1 MIFSKTLEL
10 SQGTANSLMCFLF
23 MYLIYLCIAK
33 MSTTDP
39 ISWLTNTVL
48 TTYVFLF
55 AVIYPIIYCT
65 VQYNYMYHGKC
76 CDIGT
81 VNAAYAAL
89 IIYIFTTVFL
99 SVITCQIFLFIIN
112 LAYCIFIVVPCFVLF
127 VCSSFPGKS
136 AMTRG
141 FPAEIVHNLG
151 SAATSYTNNCIIY
164 GIPRAFTSI
173 CHYFVFVC
181 HHI

>member
-1 MIFSKTLEL
+1 MIFSKTFEL
-10 SQGTANSLMCFLF
+10 SHGMGTSIMFFMF
-23 MYLIYLCIAK
+23 MYVIYLFLAR
-33 MSTTDP
+33 MSTSDP
-39 ISWLTNTVL
+39 ITWLTNTVL

-55 AVIYPIIYCT
+55 AVVYPIFYCT
-65 VQYNYMYHGKC
+65 VKYNFILNGKC

-81 VNAAYAAL
+81 VKASYAAL

-99 SVITCQIFLFIIN
+99 STITFQIFLFIIN
-112 LAYCIFIVVPCFVLF
+112 LAYCLFIVIPCFVLF
-127 VCSSFPGKS
+127 VCSSFPSKS

-141 FPAEIVHNLG
+141 FPAEIVHNL
-151 SAATSYTNNCIIY
+151 SNAATSYTNNCIIY

-181 HHI
+181 HHL